1 MLNFGDRV
9 AAAVGD
15 AVGRGITAA
24 AAMGQ
29 LRAALASAAGA
40 NPDPAL
46 VIAATDTFAGA
57 GADTRAASLLY
68 LLLEAD
74 NLNVRYSAAGH
85 LPAVLVHPGVGTE
98 LLDGGRG
105 PLLGIGDS
113 RLKAPVATTRL
124 VPGDFLVLYTDGL
137 IERRGESIDTGIQR
151 LRAAAGSL
159 STVEPE
165 DVCDELL
172 ARLLG
177 EAEAEDDVALLIIR
191 RDAEGAG
198 AG

>member
-1 MLNFGDRV
+1 
-9 AAAVGD
+9 
-15 AVGRGITAA
+15 
-24 AAMGQ
+24 MGQ

-40 NPDPAL
+40 NPDPAR

-74 NLNVRYSAAGH
+74 TFDFRYATAGH
-85 LPAVLVHPGVGTE
+85 LPALLVHPGLGTE
-98 LLDGGRG
+98 LLEGGRG
-105 PLLGIGDS
+105 SLLGINDA
-113 RLKAPVATTRL
+113 RLESPVATAQL

-159 STVEPE
+159 SSVEPE

-172 ARLLG
+172 ALLLG

-191 RDAEGAG
+191 RNAEEAL
-198 AG
+198 AT